1 MADDNANGD
10 GPTGPGSTARVPPS
24 APCSPHLLIV
34 AADGR
39 WTSRSLPAD
48 CTLTIGRGGQ
58 VDVQLEE
65 RSVSRLHAR
74 LEVAGATELW
84 LVDLGSENGT
94 LVGGKLVRNITVPVR
109 PGEPIL
115 IGRTLLAVHDLPP
128 AQTPGGG
135 PLPVE
140 SVRAMDRV
148 DAQVAKVAP
157 TLRDVLLL
165 GETGVGKG
173 VIAERIHRLS
183 TRARGPLTQINCAG
197 LSAELLE
204 SELFGHERG
213 AFTGAVQAK
222 PGLLAKSAGGTVF
235 LDEVGEMPME
245 VQAKLLLV
253 IENRVTRRVGGTQST
268 PIDVRFIF
276 ATHRDLEAEI
286 RRGRFRGDFYY
297 RISGVSIHIPPLRE
311 RRDELDGLI
320 ALFAKGAAASLQRE
334 RPPELGE
341 DARAALHRHDWPGN
355 IRDLRNVV
363 ELAVLHAEDNEVTT
377 RSLVAAGLPVG
388 VLPPPGGP
396 SEEAERERV
405 IAALNACGGNQ
416 SRAARILNI
425 SRNTLIRR
433 IRRYNLQRPRGKG
446 RPS

>member
-1 MADDNANGD
+1 M
-10 GPTGPGSTARVPPS
+10 
-24 APCSPHLLIV
+24 
-34 AADGR
+34 
-39 WTSRSLPAD
+39 
-48 CTLTIGRGGQ
+48 
-58 VDVQLEE
+58 
-65 RSVSRLHAR
+65 SRLHAR

-377 RSLVAAGLPVG
+377 RSLVAAGLPAG